1 MKKFSV
7 LTLVILLLFVP
18 LIVYGVYG
26 LVNNNFS
33 KLNTPK
39 EPISKTLD
47 EPAPPDPDTPPKLPN
62 PFLEIMP
69 KGIKGKVE
77 IIDLT
82 SKVIRLR
89 EVQYLNPLTRK
100 IDKYDL
106 FIIYIN
112 DKTSFVKDLKFPGN
126 IQDLGENSE
135 IICSGP
141 TNFEGKEVKYAETV
155 FTGKLLPDDFQ
166 AEMPAEGSIEELD
179 KNNLTFILDLSS
191 MIEGIERVKI
201 HITEATKCFEESGG
215 STEEDF
221 VVKEIGMAIIP
232 DYAGNGTFVRAKI
245 RLRYGET
252 DAYADEVYFVKP

>member
-26 LVNNNFS
+26 LVNNNS
-33 KLNTPK
+33 TKLNTPK

-47 EPAPPDPDTPPKLPN
+47 EPAPPDPNTPPKLPN
-62 PFLEIMP
+62 PFSQVMPHGVRGEI
-69 KGIKGKVE
+69 VN
-77 IIDLT
+77 IDPT

-89 EVQYLNPLTRK
+89 EAQYFNPLTQK
-100 IDKYDL
+100 NEISD
-106 FIIYIN
+106 FIIYLN
-112 DKTSFVKDLKFPGN
+112 DKTSFVKDLKFPAN
-126 IQDLGENSE
+126 FSDLSEGSE
-135 IICSGP
+135 IICAGA
-141 TNFEGKEVKYAETV
+141 TNFSEKEMKYAVTI
-155 FTGKLLPDDFQ
+155 FIGKLLPADFQ
-166 AEMPAEGSIEELD
+166 AELPAEGSIEELD
-179 KNNLTFILDLSS
+179 KGNMTFILDLSS
-191 MIEGIERVKI
+191 MIEGIGKVKI
-201 HITEATKCFEESGG
+201 HITEATKCFEESG

-221 VVKEIGMAIIP
+221 VVKEIGMAVIP